1 MVNTRKGT
9 HISKG
14 KMVRYKE
21 QTKRKL
27 HVKEDAPLST
37 TNKYDVCVRGL
48 PVSNEDIGVP
58 PHVAKWRRFG
68 VEIFSVEK
76 GKEKVIAP
84 QP

>member
-27 HVKEDAPLST
+27 HVKEDAQST
-37 TNKYDVCVRGL
+37 TNKYDVRVRGL

-58 PHVAKWRRFG
+58 PHVAKWRPSG